1 MLFFV
6 WLPIPMC
13 CLQFVTS
20 PLPPNGTCTE
30 TSMKTARFS
39 HTFTHFRLAKSL
51 LWTPIPATSGTQNYT
66 SAQERHHNERQNQL
80 VYHANKASLHG
91 KLRLFC
97 MATSAVLVQKQMVLH
112 AKQPCL
118 QATSALPGGF
128 YAAHGKTEHANQ
140 SGTQHINHCTHHFGT
155 KSTKS

>member
-6 WLPIPMC
+6 WLPIPIC

-66 SAQERHHNERQNQL
+66 SAQERHQNERLNQL
-80 VYHANKASLHG
+80 VHHANKASLHG

-97 MATSAVLVQKQMVLH
+97 MATSAVLVQKQIILH

-118 QATSALPGGF
+118 QATNALSGGS
-128 YAAHGKTEHANQ
+128 YVARNKT
-140 SGTQHINHCTHHFGT
+140 
-155 KSTKS
+155 